1 MSASLPTDNAPR
13 SDPSGLSRQVWGADS
28 PNYHWWITAALM
40 LGLMTAALSI
50 TVVNLAFPK
59 IMTSLRA
66 DLDQMQWVQT
76 GYMIVAAV
84 MMPSVGWLGSH
95 LGNRRLYVLSLGG
108 FVGGSILC
116 GMAWDVYSL
125 IGFRLLQALCA
136 GPLFPMTQVILFQTF
151 PENKRGLA
159 MGISSLGFSFGPM
172 IGPVLGGYLL
182 EYASWRSVFYIN
194 VPVGLLGL
202 FLSYMILPKA
212 EQQEKRSLDL
222 VGMLTMATFLVSF
235 LLAMSQG
242 RTEGWDSPYIIS
254 LMVTAVIAGV
264 SFVVV
269 ELRSRQPFVEL
280 RLYANLAFAM
290 ASIAVFINTLGF
302 MASNFIIIL
311 FLQIHLEFS
320 PLQAAWMMMPTA
332 IVIGIISVYS
342 GRLSDTVPAKV
353 LVIGGLVMVTLC
365 FWQYT
370 TITSWTSMGMITFW
384 LTARGFARGFTI
396 APLSAAS
403 LAPLKKN
410 ELRMGSALLS
420 LNRGMAS
427 SASVALAATVF
438 QNRLAER
445 TILLV
450 QDQSAAAFGQSAM
463 LEELQTFFL
472 RLGEFSDMASAKAM
486 ATLNRLVSLEA
497 GLRTYHDMFILLA
510 LISAAG
516 IIPALWMGNRQPE
529 ASIEDTSNQKP
540 ETETPSPTSL
550 PSSVAVRNGMPN
562 GALAPVPE
570 PSKQATNGVPKS
582 GVISSH
588 TTY

>member
-1 MSASLPTDNAPR
+1 MSASSPTDNAPR
-13 SDPSGLSRQVWGADS
+13 SDPSGLTRRAWGADS

-50 TVVNLAFPK
+50 TVVNLAFPQ

-84 MMPSVGWLGSH
+84 MMPSVGWLGSR
-95 LGNRRLYVLSLGG
+95 LGNRRLYLLSLGG

-125 IGFRLLQALCA
+125 IGFRLLQAFCA

-159 MGISSLGFSFGPM
+159 MGVSSLGFSFGPM

-202 FLSYMILPKA
+202 LLSYMILPKA
-212 EQQEKRSLDL
+212 ERQEKRSLDI

-242 RTEGWDSPYIIS
+242 RKEGWDSPYIIS
-254 LMVTAVIAGV
+254 LMVTALIAGV

-269 ELRSRQPFVEL
+269 EFWIRQPFVEL
-280 RLYANLAFAM
+280 RLYANFAFAM
-290 ASIAVFINTLGF
+290 ASIVVFVNTLGF
-302 MASNFIIIL
+302 MSSNFIIIL

-353 LVIGGLVMVTLC
+353 LVIGGLAVVTLC

-370 TITSWTSMGMITFW
+370 AITSWTSMSMITFW

-396 APLSAAS
+396 APLSVAS
-403 LAPLKKN
+403 LTPLKKD

-420 LNRGMAS
+420 LNRGIAS
-427 SASVALAATVF
+427 SVSVALAATVF

-450 QDQSAAAFGQSAM
+450 QDQSAAAFGQSEM

-472 RLGEFSDMASAKAM
+472 RLGEFSDMASVKAM
-486 ATLNRLVSLEA
+486 ASLNRLVSLEA
-497 GLRTYHDMFILLA
+497 GLRTYHDMFILMA

-529 ASIEDTSNQKP
+529 ASIEDTSDQEP
-540 ETETPSPTSL
+540 ETPSATSL
-550 PSSVAVRNGMPN
+550 PSPVAIRNGASN
-562 GALAPVPE
+562 GASAPISE
-570 PSKQATNGVPKS
+570 SSKMVS
-582 GVISSH
+582 
-588 TTY
+588 

>member
-1 MSASLPTDNAPR
+1 
-13 SDPSGLSRQVWGADS
+13 
-28 PNYHWWITAALM
+28 
-40 LGLMTAALSI
+40 
-50 TVVNLAFPK
+50 
-59 IMTSLRA
+59 
-66 DLDQMQWVQT
+66 
-76 GYMIVAAV
+76 
-84 MMPSVGWLGSH
+84 
-95 LGNRRLYVLSLGG
+95 
-108 FVGGSILC
+108 
-116 GMAWDVYSL
+116 
-125 IGFRLLQALCA
+125 
-136 GPLFPMTQVILFQTF
+136 
-151 PENKRGLA
+151 
-159 MGISSLGFSFGPM
+159 MGVSSLGFSFGPM

-182 EYASWRSVFYIN
+182 EYASWRSIFYIN

-202 FLSYMILPKA
+202 LLSYMILPKA
-212 EQQEKRSLDL
+212 EQQEKRSLDI

-254 LMVTAVIAGV
+254 LMVTALIAGV

-269 ELRSRQPFVEL
+269 EFRIRQPFVEL
-280 RLYANLAFAM
+280 RLYANFAFAM
-290 ASIAVFINTLGF
+290 ASIVVFVNTLGF
-302 MASNFIIIL
+302 MSSNFIIIL

-353 LVIGGLVMVTLC
+353 LVIGGLVVVALC

-370 TITSWTSMGMITFW
+370 AITSWTSMGMITFW

-403 LAPLKKN
+403 LAPLKKD

-420 LNRGMAS
+420 LNRGIAS

-438 QNRLAER
+438 QNRLAKR

-450 QDQSAAAFGQSAM
+450 QDQSAAALGQSEI

-472 RLGEFSDMASAKAM
+472 RLGEFSDMASVKAM

-497 GLRTYHDMFILLA
+497 GLRTYHDMFILMA

-529 ASIEDTSNQKP
+529 ASIEDTSDQEP
-540 ETETPSPTSL
+540 ETPSATSR
-550 PSSVAVRNGMPN
+550 PSPVAVRNGMPN

-570 PSKQATNGVPKS
+570 PSKQAT
-582 GVISSH
+582 
-588 TTY
+588 T